1 MQKEVIVSGGGGGGD
16 YVGSGEWGVGSGEVT
31 EERKLIRS

>member
-16 YVGSGEWGVGSGEVT
+16 YVGSGEVT